1 MTVWA
6 FEWSEII
13 AKAKDEMI
21 LVREHLKRKSEELSV
36 SKYLS
41 ENFPDIL
48 ESLNRKLA
56 PEDDAAQ
63 KTS

>member
-21 LVREHLKRKSEELSV
+21 LVRDHLKRKSEELSV

-48 ESLNRKLA
+48 DSLNQKLA
-56 PEDDAAQ
+56 PEKEPTPKA
-63 KTS
+63 S